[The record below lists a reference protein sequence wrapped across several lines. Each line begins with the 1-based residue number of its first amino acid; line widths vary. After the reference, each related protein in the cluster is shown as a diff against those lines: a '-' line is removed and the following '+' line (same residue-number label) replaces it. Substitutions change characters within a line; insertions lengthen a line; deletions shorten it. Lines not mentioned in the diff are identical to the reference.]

1 MEGERCM
8 HYKRRQRPDRIP
20 PAEVQIPFHR
30 TPDPAELSLDDLT
43 SKSSRTLVMSFDKA
57 TSGQN

>member
-8 HYKRRQRPDRIP
+8 HYKRRQRPDRKP
-20 PAEVQIPFHR
+20 LAEVESPS
-30 TPDPAELSLDDLT
+30 TAPDPAELSLDDLT